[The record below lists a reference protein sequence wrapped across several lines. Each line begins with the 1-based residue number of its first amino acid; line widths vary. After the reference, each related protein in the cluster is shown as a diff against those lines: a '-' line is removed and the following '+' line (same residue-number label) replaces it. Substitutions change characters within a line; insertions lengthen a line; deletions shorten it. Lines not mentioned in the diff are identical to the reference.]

1 MIADGLCFQLQS
13 IRFSAHAAHE
23 AFGGTPQS
31 SADLHVVHTIEGRGF
46 LHLGAEVHEACP
58 GVVLVPPAFARC
70 AWAKRSGE
78 AWTMINLHVR
88 VVANGALALH
98 ESPLLPLRFPAPDPA
113 ELGLKLRDIH
123 RRWTGAS
130 RLGALTAAAD
140 AIAIVADHLARHG
153 RETLDAI
160 PDDPVMVI
168 ARQRLEAQADRP
180 FDVSSLACQVGLPP
194 RDYARR
200 FRAAWGTSPKSY
212 WQACRLSL
220 AQERLASTGEAIGEI
235 AQGLGFA
242 DIYYFSRWFKRR
254 AGVTPSAFRRDA
266 KHF

>member
-46 LHLGAEVHEACP
+46 LHLGAEVHEARP
-58 GVVLVPPAFARC
+58 DVVLVPPAFARC
-70 AWAKRSGE
+70 AWEKRSGE
-78 AWTMINLHVR
+78 AWAMINLHVR
-88 VVANGALALH
+88 VANGAVALH
-98 ESPLLPLRFPAPDPA
+98 ESPLLPLRFPAPDPP
-113 ELGLKLRDIH
+113 ELGPKLRDIH
-123 RRWTGAS
+123 RRWAGTS
-130 RLGALTAAAD
+130 RLGALTAGAD
-140 AIAIVADHLARHG
+140 AIAILADHLARHG
-153 RETLDAI
+153 RDTLDAI

-168 ARQRLEAQADRP
+168 ARQALEAQADRP
-180 FDVSSLACQVGLPP
+180 FDLTASARQAGMPS
-194 RDYARR
+194 REYARR
-200 FRAAWGTSPKSY
+200 FRAAWGASPKSF
-212 WQACRLSL
+212 WQAHRLSL
-220 AQERLASTGEAIGEI
+220 AQERLASTREAIGEI

-242 DIYYFSRWFKRR
+242 DIYYFSRWFKHR